1 MTVLI
6 IFFQVC
12 LGCITLVSGCIAAFL
27 ILVCGAILAFL
38 SLIMEFVAKPF
49 DHFLDPIR
57 KKLGD
62 HSGDNEEE
70 LDPIKIMDRETL
82 ELTVNKQRDAI
93 QQMKMELAM
102 YRKTSQSQFFQ

>member
-1 MTVLI
+1 MGMD
-6 IFFQVC
+6 QVC
-12 LGCITLVSGCIAAFL
+12 PDMSGSPIEVSGCIAAFL
-27 ILVCGAILAFL
+27 ILVVGAILAVL
-38 SLIMEFVAKPF
+38 SFGMEFVAKPF

-57 KKLGD
+57 IKLGD

-70 LDPIKIMDRETL
+70 LDPIKTMDRETL

-93 QQMKMELAM
+93 EQMKMEIAM